1 MTPLR
6 NTCAVLTCAVL
17 LTGTGPAA
25 AAEAPV
31 DSPQEWTQYRLTPE
45 KNPVIETDGS
55 AVPAE
60 DGFELPDEVRATP
73 VVVGDR
79 LYVGTHGS
87 GTLHAFDL
95 ATGEQLWQAQA
106 PNWIHS
112 EMLVSEGTV
121 YVGYGDRGQERGDGL
136 RGDGPGGVLAL
147 DAGTGEQKWA
157 YPVDGHVMPTP
168 VLHDGRI
175 HAATGDRHLH
185 VIDAATGEGLE
196 RVDVGAVMSM
206 SAPAAAEG
214 MLYAGAFDGGPK
226 VIGYDMDAR
235 ELTWATAMPDVK
247 SGLDDVPPAVS
258 EGVVVTTSHRD
269 IVPAQQLEHW
279 AHGLSADTGEVL
291 WEVHLGDGPF
301 VPNNKSG
308 APVIADGVVYVGS
321 PTTRKLYALDL
332 ETGEERWS
340 HDSGP
345 VKAPPVVVDGHV
357 VYTTTQGEIGA
368 VDTGTGALA
377 GSRQLSDEPLA
388 PAGPVVVDDVLLVP
402 GQDGRVHALDLAELT
417 GDTGAEETPAA
428 GADSTAEA
436 GDGAAAGTGDDAA
449 ADTDAVG
456 GGALGPA
463 VAGLLAVG
471 LLGALA
477 VLLVRRRR
485 GPATD

>member
-1 MTPLR
+1 MTSFR
-6 NTCAVLTCAVL
+6 NAWAVLTGAVL
-17 LTGTGPAA
+17 LLGAGPVA
-25 AAEAPV
+25 AAEVPV

-55 AVPAE
+55 VVPAA
-60 DGFELPDEVRATP
+60 DGFRLPDEVRATP

-121 YVGYGDRGQERGDGL
+121 YVGYGDRGQEREDGL

-147 DAGTGEQKWA
+147 DAETGEQKWE
-157 YPVDGHVMPTP
+157 YTVDAHVMPTP

-206 SAPAAAEG
+206 SAPAAADG
-214 MLYAGAFDGGPK
+214 MLYAGAFAGGPR
-226 VIGYDMDAR
+226 VVGYDMDAR
-235 ELTWATAMPDVK
+235 EMVWTTAMPDVR

-269 IVPAQQLEHW
+269 IVPAERLEHW
-279 AHGLSADTGEVL
+279 AHAFSADTGELL

-308 APVIADGVVYVGS
+308 APAVADGVMYVGS
-321 PTTRKLYALDL
+321 PTTRMLYALDL
-332 ETGEERWS
+332 RTGEELWS

-345 VKAPPVVVDGHV
+345 IKAPPVVVDGHV

-388 PAGPVVVDDVLLVP
+388 PAGPIVVDDVLLVP
-402 GQDGRVHALDLAELT
+402 GQDGMVHTLALDDLT
-417 GDTGAEETPAA
+417 GGSGAEETPAA
-428 GADSTAEA
+428 GTD
-436 GDGAAAGTGDDAA
+436 DVGDDAA
-449 ADTDAVG
+449 AGADGPEDAAPVG
-456 GGALGPA
+456 GGVLGPA
-463 VAGLLAVG
+463 VAGLLAIG

-485 GPATD
+485 KPATR

>member
-1 MTPLR
+1 MRQTGLMTSLR
-6 NTCAVLTCAVL
+6 TTCAALTVVL
-17 LTGTGPAA
+17 LAGAGPAA
-25 AAEAPV
+25 AAPV
-31 DSPQEWTQYRLTPE
+31 ESPEEWTQYRLTPE

-55 AVPAE
+55 VVPAE

-95 ATGEQLWQAQA
+95 ATGEQVWQAQA

-147 DAGTGEQKWA
+147 DAGTGEQKWQ
-157 YPVDGHVMPTP
+157 YTVDGHVMPTP

-185 VIDAATGEGLE
+185 VIDAETGEGLE

-214 MLYAGAFDGGPK
+214 MLYTGAFDGGPR
-226 VIGYDMDAR
+226 VVGYDMDVR
-235 ELTWATAMPDVK
+235 ETAWTTELPEVR

-258 EGVVVTTSHRD
+258 EGIVVTTSHRD
-269 IVPAQQLEHW
+269 IVPAEQLEHW
-279 AHGLSADTGEVL
+279 AHALDAETGEVL
-291 WEVHLGDGPF
+291 WERRLGEGPF

-308 APVIADGVVYVGS
+308 APTIADGVVYVGS
-321 PTTRKLYALDL
+321 PTTRTLYALDL
-332 ETGEERWS
+332 RTGEERWT
-340 HDSGP
+340 HGSGP
-345 VKAPPVVVDGHV
+345 VKAAPVVADEHV

-368 VDTGTGALA
+368 LDVGTGALA
-377 GSRQLSDEPLA
+377 GARQLSEEPLA
-388 PAGPVVVDDVLLVP
+388 PAGPIVVDGVVLAP
-402 GQDGRVHALDLAELT
+402 GQDGTVHTLALDELT
-417 GDTGAEETPAA
+417 GGAGEDPAA
-428 GADSTAEA
+428 GAEDAGAENA
-436 GDGAAAGTGDDAA
+436 GGEGAAAGGA
-449 ADTDAVG
+449 ADTGRPG

-463 VAGLLAVG
+463 VSAVVGAG

-485 GPATD
+485 SAAH

>member
-1 MTPLR
+1 MTSLR
-6 NTCAVLTCAVL
+6 ITCAALTVVL
-17 LTGTGPAA
+17 LAGAGPAA

-55 AVPAE
+55 VVPAE

-147 DAGTGEQKWA
+147 DAETGEQKWE

-185 VIDAATGEGLE
+185 VIDAGTGEGLE
-196 RVDVGAVMSM
+196 WVDVGAVMSM
-206 SAPAAAEG
+206 SAPAAADG
-214 MLYAGAFDGGPK
+214 MLYTGAFDGGPR
-226 VIGYDMDAR
+226 VVGYDMDAR
-235 ELTWATAMPDVK
+235 ETAWTTELPDVQ

-258 EGVVVTTSHRD
+258 EGIVVTTSHRD
-269 IVPAQQLEHW
+269 VVPAEQLEHW
-279 AHGLSADTGEVL
+279 AHALSADTGEVL
-291 WEVHLGDGPF
+291 WELRLGDGPF

-308 APVIADGVVYVGS
+308 APTIADGVVYVGS
-321 PTTRKLYALDL
+321 PTTRTLYALDL
-332 ETGEERWS
+332 RTGEELWS
-340 HDSGP
+340 HDSGS
-345 VKAPPVVVDGHV
+345 VKAAPVVVDGHV

-368 VDTGTGALA
+368 LDAGTGALV
-377 GSRQLSDEPLA
+377 GSEQLSDQPLA
-388 PAGPVVVDDVLLVP
+388 PAGPIVVDDVLLVP
-402 GQDGRVHALDLAELT
+402 GQDGTVHTLALAELT
-417 GDTGAEETPAA
+417 GSAGDEPAA
-428 GADSTAEA
+428 GADGTDGTDEA
-436 GDGAAAGTGDDAA
+436 GDEAAGAGGA
-449 ADTDAVG
+449 ADTGAPG
-456 GGALGPA
+456 GGLPGPA
-463 VAGLLAVG
+463 LAGLLGAG

-477 VLLVRRRR
+477 VLLVRRRH
-485 GPATD
+485 AAH

>member
-1 MTPLR
+1 MTSLR
-6 NTCAVLTCAVL
+6 TTCAALTVVL
-17 LTGTGPAA
+17 LAGAGPAA
-25 AAEAPV
+25 AAPV
-31 DSPQEWTQYRLTPE
+31 ESPEEWTQYRLTPE

-55 AVPAE
+55 VVPAE
-60 DGFELPDEVRATP
+60 GGFELPDEVRASP

-95 ATGEQLWQAQA
+95 GTGEQLWQAQA

-147 DAGTGEQKWA
+147 DAETGEQQWQYA
-157 YPVDGHVMPTP
+157 VDGHVMPTP

-206 SAPAAAEG
+206 SAPAAADG
-214 MLYAGAFDGGPK
+214 MLYTGAFDGGPK
-226 VIGYDMDAR
+226 VVGYDMDAR
-235 ELTWATAMPDVK
+235 ETAWTTEFPEAG

-258 EGVVVTTSHRD
+258 EGIVVTTSHRD
-269 IVPAQQLEHW
+269 IVPAEQLEHW
-279 AHGLSADTGEVL
+279 AHALDAETGEVL
-291 WEVHLGDGPF
+291 WEHRLGEGPF

-308 APVIADGVVYVGS
+308 APTIADGTVYVGS
-321 PTTRKLYALDL
+321 PTTGTVYALDL
-332 ETGEERWS
+332 RTGEERWTHS
-340 HDSGP
+340 SGP
-345 VKAPPVVVDGHV
+345 VKAAPVVADGHV

-368 VDTGTGALA
+368 LEAGTGALA
-377 GSRQLSDEPLA
+377 GSRQLSEEPLA
-388 PAGPVVVDDVLLVP
+388 PAGPIVVDGVVLAP
-402 GQDGRVHALDLAELT
+402 GQDGTVHTLALDELT
-417 GDTGAEETPAA
+417 GDAGEDPAA
-428 GADSTAEA
+428 GAGDPGAEGA
-436 GDGAAAGTGDDAA
+436 DGEEAAAGGASGTGPL
-449 ADTDAVG
+449 G
-456 GGALGPA
+456 GGTLGPA
-463 VAGLLAVG
+463 VAAVVAVG

-485 GPATD
+485 SAAR

>member
-6 NTCAVLTCAVL
+6 NTCAVLTCALVL
-17 LTGTGPAA
+17 LSAGPAA

-55 AVPAE
+55 VVPAE
-60 DGFELPDEVRATP
+60 AGFRLPDEVRATP

-95 ATGEQLWQAQA
+95 ATGEQVWEAEA

-157 YPVDGHVMPTP
+157 YPVDAHVMPTP

-235 ELTWATAMPDVK
+235 EMTWTTALPEVR

-258 EGVVVTTSHRD
+258 ENVVVTTSHRD
-269 IVPAQQLEHW
+269 IVPAERLEHW

-308 APVIADGVVYVGS
+308 APAVADGVVYVGS
-321 PTTRKLYALDL
+321 PTTQRLHALDL

-345 VKAPPVVVDGHV
+345 IKAPPVVVDGHV

-368 VDTGTGALA
+368 VETGTGALTGA
-377 GSRQLSDEPLA
+377 RQLSDEPLA
-388 PAGPVVVDDVLLVP
+388 PAGPIVVDGVLLVP
-402 GQDGRVHALDLAELT
+402 GQEGMVHTLALDELT
-417 GDTGAEETPAA
+417 GSTDEDPAA
-428 GADSTAEA
+428 GTDDA
-436 GDGAAAGTGDDAA
+436 GDETGDETGDEAAGAGG
-449 ADTDAVG
+449 AVDNEPLG

-463 VAGLLAVG
+463 AAALLAVG

-485 GPATD
+485 NPAAR

>member
-6 NTCAVLTCAVL
+6 NACAALTVVL
-17 LTGTGPAA
+17 LAGAGPAA
-25 AAEAPV
+25 AVPV

-55 AVPAE
+55 VVPAE
-60 DGFELPDEVRATP
+60 DGFELPDEVRSTP

-95 ATGEQLWQAQA
+95 ATGEQVWQAQA

-147 DAGTGEQKWA
+147 DAETGEQKWE
-157 YPVDGHVMPTP
+157 YTVDGHVMPTP

-185 VIDAATGEGLE
+185 VIDAETGEGLE

-206 SAPAAAEG
+206 SAPAAADG
-214 MLYAGAFDGGPK
+214 MLYTGAFDGGPR
-226 VIGYDMDAR
+226 VVGYDMDGR
-235 ELTWATAMPDVK
+235 EMAWTTEFPEAG

-258 EGVVVTTSHRD
+258 EGIVITTSHRD
-269 IVPAQQLEHW
+269 IVPAEQLEHW
-279 AHGLSADTGEVL
+279 AHALSADTGEVL
-291 WEVHLGDGPF
+291 WELRLGDGTF

-308 APVIADGVVYVGS
+308 APTIADGVVYVGS
-321 PTTRKLYALDL
+321 PTTRTLYALDL
-332 ETGEERWS
+332 RTGEELWTR
-340 HDSGP
+340 DTGP
-345 VKAPPVVVDGHV
+345 IKAAPVVADGHV

-368 VDTGTGALA
+368 VEAGTGALA
-377 GSRQLSDEPLA
+377 GTQQLSDQPLA
-388 PAGPVVVDDVLLVP
+388 PAGPIVVDGVVLAP
-402 GQDGRVHALDLAELT
+402 GQDGMVHTLALDELT
-417 GDTGAEETPAA
+417 GSTDEDPAA
-428 GADSTAEA
+428 GTDDA
-436 GDGAAAGTGDDAA
+436 GDATGDEAAGAGGAADNEPL
-449 ADTDAVG
+449 G

-463 VAGLLAVG
+463 AAALLAVG

-485 GPATD
+485 NPATR